1 MKCLLMGCGGRE
13 AIIADKLAEKFEL
26 YAVISHENPSIVETV
41 EKSGGKYIV
50 DKKYNKE
57 GIKQFIKENEIEY
70 CVVNSDNLLQDGMID
85 LARECGLKTFGP
97 TAKGARIEWDKEY
110 ALSVVEK
117 VAPEALVKS
126 YIISNTEEFEKVK
139 STYSDENF
147 VVKPNGLTAGKGVKV
162 GGEHFKTLEEGM
174 DYAEECLEN
183 DGVVIIQDKI
193 VGHEFSIMG
202 FTDGENI
209 VFAPT
214 TYDYPYRYDDDKGP
228 GTGGMGCVSYKNKL
242 LPFLTEQDL
251 EKCYSIMNKALKEI
265 NKESKEFNGVLYGAF
280 FKTENDILFIEFNSR
295 LGDPEALNVLSV
307 MKSSFADVAKTIA
320 DGQTLNEENC
330 KFENLDSYVV
340 YVVSKGYAVEKQF
353 TPVEFDLSNNL
364 FKEDGV
370 KVYFSS
376 SKKVEE
382 QRYISTGNSRLV
394 AVLKTGEDLMN
405 IKAEVDSVLSKY
417 VVDENLDYRT
427 DIGVK
432 I

>member
-13 AIIADKLAEKFEL
+13 AIIADKLAEGFEV

-57 GIKQFIKENEIEY
+57 EIKKFIKENNIEY
-70 CVVNSDNLLQDGMID
+70 CVINSDNLLQDGMID
-85 LARECGLKTFGP
+85 LAKECGLKTFGP
-97 TAKGARIEWDKEY
+97 TSKGARIEWDKEY
-110 ALSVVEK
+110 ALSIVEK

-126 YIISNTEEFEKVK
+126 YIVSNKEEFENVK
-139 STYSDENF
+139 KIYKDENF

-162 GGEHFKTLEEGM
+162 GGVHFKSLQEGM
-174 DYAEECLEN
+174 EYAEECFNN

-228 GTGGMGCVSYKNKL
+228 GTGGMGCVSYKNRL
-242 LPFLTEQDL
+242 LPFLTETDL

-280 FKTENDILFIEFNSR
+280 FKTEKDILFIEFNSR

-307 MKSSFADVAKTIA
+307 MESSFAEVAKNIA
-320 DGQTLNEENC
+320 DGKKINNDNC
-330 KFENLDSYVV
+330 RFKKLDSYVV

-353 TPVEFDLSNNL
+353 TAVEFDLSNDLLN
-364 FKEDGV
+364 EENS

-394 AVLKTGEDLMN
+394 AVLKTGDELTE
-405 IKAEVDSVLSKY
+405 IKRDVDSLLKKY
-417 VVDENLDYRT
+417 ITDESLDYRT

>member
-1 MKCLLMGCGGRE
+1 MKCLLMGAGGRE
-13 AIIADKLAEKFEL
+13 AVIADKLAEKFEL

-41 EKSGGKYIV
+41 EKTGGKYIV
-50 DKKYNKE
+50 DKKFNKE
-57 GIKQFIKENEIEY
+57 TIKEFIKENDIEY

-117 VAPEALVKS
+117 VAPESLVKS
-126 YIISNTEEFEKVK
+126 FIVSNEEEFKAVK
-139 STYSDENF
+139 ERYNDENF

-162 GGEHFKTLEEGM
+162 GGVHFKTLEEGLE
-174 DYAEECLEN
+174 YAEECLKN
-183 DGVVIIQDKI
+183 DGVVIVQDKI

-202 FTDGENI
+202 FTDGDNI

-228 GTGGMGCVSYKNKL
+228 GTGGMGCVSYKNSL
-242 LPFLTEQDL
+242 LPFLNEEDL
-251 EKCYSIMNKALKEI
+251 EKCYSIMKKALKEI
-265 NKESKEFNGVLYGAF
+265 NKDSKEFNGVLYGAF
-280 FKTENDILFIEFNSR
+280 FKTEKDILFIEFNSR
-295 LGDPEALNVLSV
+295 LGDPEALNVLTV
-307 MKSSFADVAKTIA
+307 MESSFADVAKLIA
-320 DGQTLNEENC
+320 DGESLNNENC
-330 KFENLDSYVV
+330 KFKTLDSYVV

-353 TPVEFDLSNNL
+353 TPIEFNLSDEL
-364 FKEDGV
+364 LKQDGV

-376 SKKVEE
+376 SKKVAQE
-382 QRYISTGNSRLV
+382 RYMSTGNSRLV
-394 AVLKTGEDLMN
+394 AIVKASEDLM
-405 IKAEVDSVLSKY
+405 KTKQEVDNLLKQY
-417 VVDENLDYRT
+417 IVDESLDYRT

>member
-13 AIIADKLAEKFEL
+13 AIIADKLSEEFEL
-26 YAVISHENPSIVETV
+26 YAIISHENPSIIETV

-97 TAKGARIEWDKEY
+97 TSKGARIEWDKEY

-117 VAPEALVKS
+117 VAPESLVKS
-126 YIISNTEEFEKVK
+126 YIISNKEEFDKVK
-139 STYSDENF
+139 STYKDENF

-162 GGEHFKTLEEGM
+162 GGEHFNTLEEGM

-265 NKESKEFNGVLYGAF
+265 NKETKEFNGVLYGAF
-280 FKTENDILFIEFNSR
+280 FKTKNDILFIEFNSR

-307 MKSSFADVAKTIA
+307 MKSSFADVAKIIA
-320 DGQTLNEENC
+320 DGQSLNEENC

-340 YVVSKGYAVEKQF
+340 YIVSKGYAVEKQF

-376 SKKVEE
+376 SKKVED
-382 QRYISTGNSRLV
+382 QRYMSTGNSRLV
-394 AVLKTGEDLMN
+394 AVLKTGDNLMN
-405 IKAEVDSVLSKY
+405 IKEDVDSVLSKY
-417 VVDENLDYRT
+417 VVDENLDYRK

>member
-26 YAVISHENPSIVETV
+26 HAVISHENPSIIETV

-97 TAKGARIEWDKEY
+97 TSKGARIEWDKEY

-126 YIISNTEEFEKVK
+126 YIISNKEEFKKVK

-174 DYAEECLEN
+174 EYAEECLEN

-280 FKTENDILFIEFNSR
+280 FKTKNDILFIEFNSR

-307 MKSSFADVAKTIA
+307 MKSSFADVAKIIA
-320 DGQTLNEENC
+320 DGQSLNEENC

-405 IKAEVDSVLSKY
+405 IKEDVDSVLSKY
-417 VVDENLDYRT
+417 VVDENLDYRK

>member
-26 YAVISHENPSIVETV
+26 YAVISHENPSIIETV

-320 DGQTLNEENC
+320 DGEALNEENC

>member
-26 YAVISHENPSIVETV
+26 YAVISHENPSIIETV

-57 GIKQFIKENEIEY
+57 GIKQFIIENEIEY

-126 YIISNTEEFEKVK
+126 YIISNTQEFEKVK

-242 LPFLTEQDL
+242 LPFLTEKDL

-320 DGQTLNEENC
+320 DGEALNEENC

>member
-57 GIKQFIKENEIEY
+57 EIKKFIKDNKIEY

-97 TAKGARIEWDKEY
+97 TSKGARIEWDKEY
-110 ALSVVEK
+110 ALSIVEK

-126 YIISNTEEFEKVK
+126 YVISNQEEFEKVK
-139 STYSDENF
+139 STYTDENF

-162 GGEHFKTLEEGM
+162 GGEHFNTLEEGM
-174 DYAEECLEN
+174 NYAEECFNN

-242 LPFLTEQDL
+242 LPFLNEEDL
-251 EKCYSIMNKALKEI
+251 EKCYSIMKKALKEI
-265 NKESKEFNGVLYGAF
+265 NRESKEFNGVLYGAF
-280 FKTENDILFIEFNSR
+280 FKTEKDILFIEFNSR

-307 MKSSFADVAKTIA
+307 MQSSFADVAKIIA
-320 DGQTLNEENC
+320 DGETLNEENC
-330 KFENLDSYVV
+330 RFNNLDSYVV

-353 TPVEFDLSNNL
+353 TPVEFDFSDRIL
-364 FKEDGV
+364 KEDGV

-376 SKKVEE
+376 SKKVGE
-382 QRYISTGNSRLV
+382 QRYISTGNSRLI
-394 AVLKTGEDLMN
+394 AVLKTGEELN
-405 IKAEVDSVLSKY
+405 KIKSDVDSLLTKY
-417 VVDENLDYRT
+417 VIDESLDYRT